1 MDPSFEIE
9 VHRINSRA
17 QMQAEVIRE
26 ANLQQHR

>member
-1 MDPSFEIE
+1 MDPSFEVE

-26 ANLQQHR
+26 ANL